1 MKALPKRFSETKAH
15 TGWWLVAAIAFL
27 FGANAMAQAPEQTSI
42 YGPWNATVLPGSVG
56 MTEPMPADAPVLGA
70 QSDWSAYAWVKSD
83 APAQGRQLL
92 AGFGEPQGNA
102 RFFAVDNGHLAFWWG
117 HGKLATS
124 SATLAPAQWHLLV
137 ATVSG
142 GKLTLYAD
150 GRQVTQASAQQ
161 QAVAPEMHLG
171 PVEQPWAD
179 AMHFGGSIAQFTVQ
193 QAVLSS
199 EQIGALA
206 KQPPG
211 PLTRYEAAAGRWPV
225 QTKQMAG
232 QTQAQPPSTL
242 PISRAPFSKPVS
254 KPLGVR
260 QALIA
265 DGDDTWTLGD
275 WTLASATDLP
285 QATGA
290 ALSQRGAK
298 QGKPWMAA
306 TVPGTVLATLVD
318 RGVYPDPAYGL
329 NNMAIPESL
338 SHHDWWYRTQFS
350 APAQLNGRR
359 AILTF
364 GGINYASDV
373 WVNGR
378 RVGQTEGAFI
388 RGRFDVTDVL
398 HAGQPNVIAVR
409 VSPPPHPG
417 LPQEESI
424 KAGPGEN
431 GGMGALDGPAFIAS
445 EGWDWIPSIRDRDT
459 GLWQNVTLQ
468 AVGAASIG
476 DPQVIT
482 HLPGL
487 ARKGDDLSHATVDI
501 DVPLANPGSA
511 PVKGEL
517 TASFADVAIRKA
529 VSVPPGGTVVK
540 LRPADFAALKLDHPQ
555 LWWPNGYGA
564 PHLYTLKLGLTV
576 DGQTSDQ
583 RQLRFG
589 IRQISYELSLFDS
602 KGALRRV
609 LVSPD
614 ETTAP
619 GQQLVDIRHQAI
631 HKTRGG
637 WAYSLT
643 AAGEQSP
650 AVDDLKDTRLTPY
663 LVLRVNGVRIA
674 VKGGSWGTDDFR
686 KRISKQRLEP
696 YFRLQRDAHMNV
708 IRNWVGQS
716 TEPVFY
722 DLADEYGMLV
732 FNDFW
737 QSTQNYNIEPQ
748 DDALFVRN
756 ADDVIRRY
764 RNHPSIAL
772 WFGRNEGVPQPLLNT
787 RLDDSVASLD
797 GTRLYFPSSNE
808 INLWK
813 SGPYNYREPEHYFE
827 DLAQGFAVELGTP
840 SFPTLEAFKAMMPAA
855 DQWPISDD
863 WAYHDWHQQGNGDVI
878 SFMQS
883 MATKFGA
890 PSSLEDF
897 NRKAQMMNYVTYRAI
912 FEGFNAHLW
921 TRDSGRLLW
930 MSHPAW
936 PSTMWQLY
944 SHDYDTSAAYYG
956 AQHAAE
962 PVHVQMNLPDRSM
975 AVVNTSTQ
983 ALSGLKVG
991 VQAFGMDGQT
1001 LGHDTMQVNAPAG
1014 ETTAVKSALDLSALV
1029 NSHALIFVSLQL
1041 SRADGTPLSRN
1052 IYWAAKQRSDLRQLE
1067 QLPKVALNASVASD
1081 HGDTLTVQLR
1091 NPSAQMVLNTKLTLV
1106 DAKGQRILPAYYS
1119 DNYISLA
1126 PGQSQRVTIALD
1138 KHVPAGAQVQL
1149 RGWNVTPAS
1158 VTLSSTQVTGAGAR
1172 AVLQSKQGAG
1182 RLADSQ

>member
-1 MKALPKRFSETKAH
+1 MYEIT
-15 TGWWLVAAIAFL
+15 
-27 FGANAMAQAPEQTSI
+27 
-42 YGPWNATVLPGSVG
+42 
-56 MTEPMPADAPVLGA
+56 
-70 QSDWSAYAWVKSD
+70 
-83 APAQGRQLL
+83 
-92 AGFGEPQGNA
+92 
-102 RFFAVDNGHLAFWWG
+102 
-117 HGKLATS
+117 
-124 SATLAPAQWHLLV
+124 TLAPGKWHLLAASV
-137 ATVSG
+137 RQNRI
-142 GKLTLYAD
+142 TLYAD
-150 GRQVTQASAQQ
+150 GRQVAQGASQQ
-161 QAVAPEMHLG
+161 QAVAPELHLG
-171 PVEQPWAD
+171 PVEQPWGD
-179 AMHFGGSIAQFTVQ
+179 ATHFGGLIAQFTVQ
-193 QAVLSS
+193 QAPLSS
-199 EQIGALA
+199 DQVADLA
-206 KQPPG
+206 KQTPG
-211 PLTRYEAAAGRWPV
+211 PLTRYESAATQWPV

-232 QTQAQPPSTL
+232 QTKAQPPSTL
-242 PISRAPFSKPVS
+242 PQSKAPFSKPVA
-254 KPLGVR
+254 KPLGSRPSLVS
-260 QALIA
+260 
-265 DGDDTWTLGD
+265 DGNDSWTLGD
-275 WTLASATDLP
+275 WSLASATDLP
-285 QATGA
+285 QASGA
-290 ALSQRGAK
+290 TLSQDSTD

-306 TVPGTVLATLVD
+306 TVPGTVLATLID

-338 SHHDWWYRTQFS
+338 SHHDWWYRTQFN
-350 APAQLNGRR
+350 APAQLKSKRT
-359 AILTF
+359 ILIF
-364 GGINYASDV
+364 GGINYASQV
-373 WVNGR
+373 WVNGE
-378 RVGQTEGAFI
+378 RVGQTEGAFV
-388 RGRFDVTDVL
+388 RGRFDITKLLRD
-398 HAGQPNVIAVR
+398 GQPNVIAVR

-424 KAGPGEN
+424 AAGPGDN

-459 GLWQNVTLQ
+459 GLWQTVTLQ
-468 AVGAASIG
+468 AVGPASVG

-487 ARKGDDLSHATVDI
+487 ADGGHDLGKALIDI
-501 DVPLANPGSA
+501 DVPLVNPGTT
-511 PVKGEL
+511 PVQGEL
-517 TASFADVAIRKA
+517 TASFGDVSIRKSI
-529 VSVPPGGTVVK
+529 SVPPGGTVVK
-540 LRPADFAALKLDHPQ
+540 LRPADFSQLKLSDPQ

-564 PHLYTLKLGLTV
+564 PHLYTLKLGFAV
-576 DGQTSDQ
+576 NGQTSDQ

-602 KGALRRV
+602 KGGLRRV

-614 ETTAP
+614 ETKAP
-619 GQQLVDIRHQAI
+619 GQKLVDITHQAI
-631 HKTRGG
+631 HKTRNG

-643 AAGEQSP
+643 AAGEHSS

-686 KRISKQRLEP
+686 KRISRPRLEP

-787 RLDDSVASLD
+787 RLDASVASMD

-863 WAYHDWHQQGNGDVI
+863 WAYHDWHQQGNGDVA

-883 MATKFGA
+883 MATKFGE
-890 PSSLEDF
+890 PTSLADF

-936 PSTMWQLY
+936 PSTMWQIY
-944 SHDYDTSAAYYG
+944 SHDYDTNAAYYG
-956 AQHAAE
+956 AQHASE
-962 PVHVQMNLPDRSM
+962 PVHVQMNLPDRSI
-975 AVVNTSTQ
+975 AVVNTATK
-983 ALSGLKVG
+983 ALSDLTVSL
-991 VQAFGMDGQT
+991 QAFGVNGES
-1001 LGHDTMQVNAPAG
+1001 LGKTSLKTDAPAG
-1014 ETTAVKSALDLSALV
+1014 ETTAVKSTLDLSKLV
-1029 NSHALIFVSLQL
+1029 ASHGLIFVSMTLH
-1041 SRADGTPLSRN
+1041 DVGNHELSRN
-1052 IYWAAKQRSDLRQLE
+1052 FYWTAKQPADMRQLV
-1067 QLPKVALNASVASD
+1067 QLPTVSLDASVAD
-1081 HGDTLTVQLR
+1081 GANGKLIVQLH
-1091 NPSAQMVLNTKLTLV
+1091 NPSRQVALNTKLTLV
-1106 DAKGQRILPAYYS
+1106 DAQGQRILPAYYS

-1126 PGQSQRVTIALD
+1126 PAQSQQVTIEVSRHAPDVNGANGPASGSLD
-1138 KHVPAGAQVQL
+1138 VAQIEL
-1149 RGWNVTPAS
+1149 RGWNIAAQTLPVTSGSQSNHATPAAD
-1158 VTLSSTQVTGAGAR
+1158 GEERAGKLNEQTTTR
-1172 AVLQSKQGAG
+1172 
-1182 RLADSQ
+1182 